1 MSNIWTPM
9 PRFFGAVDG
18 KQYVKQT
25 TCILLCI
32 FVLSGCGP
40 IASVFDSNNNANNA
54 PQTNSSNDSS
64 ANAPIAPMSPPVAGQ
79 RPAPAGT
86 VGTTYDKDG
95 LPELQPSRGVN
106 VDELFA
112 ADISDPVQRVQRVE
126 NAVIELRRDL
136 DAVMP
141 AIVRLVAI
149 EKDMAQLVTQLQTL
163 LRNEPPTAPTMP
175 AMNEPQDIDPEG
187 QRTERPVQPPAQAA
201 PPPRQAVAAQSED
214 PPQQAAPSESASPAI
229 QGDVTVKRLRI
240 GEHSDKTRLVLDVGG
255 KPQYSYDL
263 DNSENLLVIE
273 LPNAGWSGQQSWS
286 SSKVPLMA
294 SYSVQPSGDGS
305 RLIIQ
310 LKKPVRVIKDTI
322 LAPNGSPDHRLVIDL
337 AAQ

>member
-9 PRFFGAVDG
+9 PKFFGDVDR

-32 FVLSGCGP
+32 FVLSACSP
-40 IASVFDSNNNANNA
+40 DSAFFSGNNNANNA
-54 PQTNSSNDSS
+54 PQASSSNDSS
-64 ANAPIAPMSPPVAGQ
+64 ANEAIAPMSPPIAGQ
-79 RPAPAGT
+79 RPPPAGT

-95 LPELQPSRGVN
+95 LPQLQPSRGVN

-112 ADISDPVQRVQRVE
+112 ADISDPIQRVQRVE

-149 EKDMAQLVTQLQTL
+149 EKDMEQLVTQLQTL

-175 AMNEPQDIDPEG
+175 AMNEPQALNPAVS
-187 QRTERPVQPPAQAA
+187 RTERPVQPPAQATPPPQKAEPAKLA
-201 PPPRQAVAAQSED
+201 PPEIPGEV
-214 PPQQAAPSESASPAI
+214 I
-229 QGDVTVKRLRI
+229 VKRLRI
-240 GEHSDKTRLVLDVGG
+240 GEHSDKTRLVLDVSG

-263 DNSENLLVIE
+263 DNTENLLVVE
-273 LPNAGWSGQQSWS
+273 LPNAGWSGQQSWAA
-286 SSKVPLMA
+286 SKAPLLA

-305 RLIIQ
+305 RLIIL

>member
-1 MSNIWTPM
+1 MSKIWTPM

-18 KQYVKQT
+18 KQCVKQT

-32 FVLSGCGP
+32 FVLSACGP
-40 IASVFDSNNNANNA
+40 IASILDSSNNANNA
-54 PQTNSSNDSS
+54 PQSSPNNDSS
-64 ANAPIAPMSPPVAGQ
+64 ANEAIAPMSPPIAGQ
-79 RPAPAGT
+79 RPSPDGT

-112 ADISDPVQRVQRVE
+112 ADISDPIQRVQRVE

-149 EKDMAQLVTQLQTL
+149 EKDMEQLVTQLQTL

-175 AMNEPQDIDPEG
+175 AMNAPQALNPAMQG
-187 QRTERPVQPPAQAA
+187 TERPVQPPAQVTPPPQKSVSAQSAA
-201 PPPRQAVAAQSED
+201 PAK
-214 PPQQAAPSESASPAI
+214 PSSPAI

-240 GEHSDKTRLVLDVGG
+240 GEHSDKTRLVMDVGGG

-263 DNSENLLVIE
+263 DNNENLLVVE
-273 LPNAGWSGQQSWS
+273 LPNAGWTGQQSWA
-286 SSKVPLMA
+286 SSKAPLIA
-294 SYSVQPSGDGS
+294 SYSVSPSGDGS

-322 LAPNGSPDHRLVIDL
+322 LGPNGSPDHRLVLDL